1 MVKWWLLSALFYVL
15 SGCSLLPGGGDDTAN
30 IAELTRIQ
38 DPLQLRARW
47 KAGTGGVGKH
57 FLNLVPAYDN
67 GRVYASDYKGRVQAF
82 DADSGKRI
90 WKANADVLVSGGPG
104 VGEGIVLLGT
114 SNGEVVALNAKDGS
128 KLWNVPVAGEVLSVP
143 RVALGIAGI
152 QTASGDLIGLDVKDG
167 QRRWIY
173 DRSVPTLTLRGTSS
187 PALFDGLIVGG
198 FASGKLSA
206 IEIAGG
212 RMIWEVSVAVPR
224 GRSELERMVDIDSS
238 PKIRDGVVYVVSF
251 QGKIAALQLE
261 TGRILWNRDMSS
273 SAGLGVDDEQ
283 IYVTDEQSNVWA
295 LDRRSG
301 ASLWKQED
309 LHGRT
314 LTAPTPFGDY
324 IAVGDFEG
332 YLHLL
337 SRNDGRLVGR
347 VRVDRDGISAAP
359 VVSDNTLYILG
370 KGGVLAAYEVQQAK
384 TRRVRKQKK
393 QKELNEQQ
401 KAEKP
406 EKTKKFEKLETME

>member
-1 MVKWWLLSALFYVL
+1 MAKWWLLSALFYVL
-15 SGCSLLPGGGDDTAN
+15 NGCSLLPGGGDDAVN
-30 IAELTRIQ
+30 VAELTQIQ
-38 DPLQLRARW
+38 DALQLKARW
-47 KAGTGGVGKH
+47 KADSGGVGKH

-67 GRVYASDYKGRVQAF
+67 GKVYVSDYKGSVQAF
-82 DADSGKRI
+82 NANNGKRI
-90 WKANADVLVSGGPG
+90 WKAKADVQVSSGPG
-104 VGEGIVLLGT
+104 VGDGIVLLGT
-114 SNGEVVALNAKDGS
+114 SDGEVVALNAKDGV
-128 KLWNVPVAGEVLSVP
+128 KLWSAPVAGEVLSIP

-152 QTASGDLIGLDVKDG
+152 QTSSGDLIGLDVKDG

-187 PALFDGLIVGG
+187 PALVDGLIVGG

-206 IEIAGG
+206 IEITGG

-224 GRSELERMVDIDSS
+224 GRSELERMVDIDST
-238 PKIRDGVVYVVSF
+238 PIIRDGVIYVVSF

-261 TGRILWNRDMSS
+261 TGGTIWNRDMSS
-273 SAGLGVDDEQ
+273 SAGLGVDDKQ
-283 IYVTDEQSNVWA
+283 VYVTDEQSNVWA

-309 LHGRT
+309 LHGRA

-337 SRNDGRLVGR
+337 SRENGQIVGR

-359 VVSDNTLYILG
+359 VVSDNTLYVLG
-370 KGGVLAAYEVQQAK
+370 KGGTLAAYEVRQDKKRQG
-384 TRRVRKQKK
+384 RKQKK
-393 QKELNEQQ
+393 QKELNAQS